1 MRTYYRSLGEVLGS
15 PLAQKASYFQR
26 GHADSHRV
34 LRSTKLEDAVYRDLR
49 SGDDE
54 LDALEKGAARSYLL
68 FLH

>member
-54 LDALEKGAARSYLL
+54 LDALEKGCGKK
-68 FLH
+68 